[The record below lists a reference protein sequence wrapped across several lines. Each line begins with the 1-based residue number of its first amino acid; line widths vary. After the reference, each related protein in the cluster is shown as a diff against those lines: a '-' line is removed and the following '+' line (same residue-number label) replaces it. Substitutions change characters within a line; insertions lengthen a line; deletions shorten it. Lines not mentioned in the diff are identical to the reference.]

1 MRCQYMAGHVV
12 APEGGVIL
20 EGVGACVDIGR
31 RRGTSSR
38 RRRLLCSDGL
48 TRHMLVLV
56 RVVYIAVAVLRMR
69 GAPGSLHHAFMRSC
83 CLYRNVC
90 STLCLHHP
98 SSVRLTLLIDSH
110 THM

>member
-1 MRCQYMAGHVV
+1 MPPEAVV
-12 APEGGVIL
+12 HL
-20 EGVGACVDIGR
+20 EGVGACVDIVR
-31 RRGTSSR
+31 RSGTSYR
-38 RRRLLCSDGL
+38 RLRLLCSDGL

-56 RVVYIAVAVLRMR
+56 RVVYIAGAVLRMR